1 VQAAIET
8 EKEGPS
14 MTALGP
20 LALLAALCAGVYGA
34 GASVYGRRT
43 NRLEWIESG
52 WRAGIAVTGL
62 ILLAVAALLAA
73 LLSHDFSYAY
83 VVEHTSLATPWYFRI
98 SSFYSGQQGS
108 LLYWVLVV
116 AIFGTVVM
124 LQHRR
129 RYPELM
135 PYVVATLLSIEVF
148 FLFVLVFVSGPFDRL
163 AQPPAD
169 GAGLNPI
176 LQDPGMLIHPPMLLA
191 GLATWSVPFAF
202 VVAALASGR
211 LGNEWIRA
219 TRRYALIA
227 WCILGIGN
235 LLGAW
240 WSYHVLGWGGYWGW
254 DAVENG
260 AIMPWLVGT
269 AYLHSVM
276 VQERRGMLKVW
287 NVGLLMLAFCL
298 SIFGTFVV
306 RSGILT
312 SVHSFAQSSIGP
324 FFFGF
329 FVVVLI
335 ACVGLVYWRMPLLQ
349 SENTIDSPLSREG
362 AFLLNNVLF
371 LGLVFATFW
380 GTILPLLSDALRG
393 QTMTVGPPFF
403 NQVDGPIALALLLL
417 MGVGPLLPWRRADR
431 ARLWQTLVGPLAVA
445 LAASVV
451 LAIIGVRDP
460 LALIGLGA
468 CAFVVATTAAEFW
481 GGLQAR
487 RRHSGEGLLLAAR
500 RLVRRNNRRYGGYI
514 VHLAIVLIGL
524 GLIGSSFY
532 KVEEKDVLAPG
543 QSAQMQGFTL
553 TFQGLKQSSGPD
565 TTTLAAPLVVS
576 QGGHALGTLTPT
588 RVTHL
593 NIAEGD
599 FGQTSSGVAINT
611 IHLKDLYVVLSD
623 TTPGGN
629 ASLLIFINPLVSL
642 IWAGGPLLLL
652 GFLICFWPEARPRR
666 RVLPA
671 PPAEVVLE
679 TA

>member
-1 VQAAIET
+1 M
-8 EKEGPS
+8 S
-14 MTALGP
+14 ALGP
-20 LALLAALCAGVYGA
+20 LALLAALCAAVYAGA
-34 GASVYGRRT
+34 ASVYGRRR
-43 NRLEWIESG
+43 NSPDWIQSG
-52 WRAGIAVTGL
+52 WRAAIVVTAL
-62 ILLAVAALLAA
+62 ILLAAAALITA
-73 LLSHDFSYAY
+73 LLSNDFSYAY
-83 VVEHTSLATPWYFRI
+83 VAEHTNLATPWYFRI
-98 SSFYSGQQGS
+98 SAFYSGQEGS
-108 LLYWVLVV
+108 LLYWVMVV
-116 AIFGTVVM
+116 AIFGTVV
-124 LQHRR
+124 LIQNRR

-135 PYVVATLLSIEVF
+135 PYVVATLMSVEVF
-148 FLFVLVFVSGPFDRL
+148 FLFILVFVAGPFGRL
-163 AQPPAD
+163 AQPATD

-191 GLATWSVPFAF
+191 GLASWSIPFAF

-219 TRRYALIA
+219 TRRYALVA

-329 FVVVLI
+329 FVVVLLS
-335 ACVGLVYWRMPLLQ
+335 CVSLVYWRMPLMQ
-349 SENTIDSPLSREG
+349 SENTIDSAFSREG

-380 GTILPLLSDALRG
+380 GTILPLLSAALRG

-417 MGVGPLLPWRRADR
+417 MGVGPLLPWRRANR
-431 ARLWQTLVGPLAVA
+431 ERLAQTLIAPLAVTA
-445 LAASVV
+445 LAAVV
-451 LAIIGVRDP
+451 LAVLGIRDP
-460 LALIGLGA
+460 LALIGLAA
-468 CAFVVATTAAEFW
+468 CAFVVATTIAEFW

-487 RRHSGEGLLLAAR
+487 RRHSGEGYPVAFG
-500 RLVRRNNRRYGGYI
+500 RLVRRNNRRYGGYV

-543 QSAQMQGFTL
+543 QSAQVQDFTL

-576 QGGHALGTLTPT
+576 EGGHSLGTLTPT

-593 NIAEGD
+593 NIGEGA

-611 IHLKDLYVVLSD
+611 VHLKDLYIVLSD

-642 IWAGGPLLLL
+642 IWAGGPILLL
-652 GFLICFWPEARPRR
+652 GFLICFWPEVRPRR

-671 PPAEVVLE
+671 LPTEVAIE
-679 TA
+679 TR